1 MPFLR
6 GFLHFASILLTV
18 RSLAPRKARNPHY
31 LSTSVAKAPY
41 KPPTSHLQAC
51 YSGDTPAR
59 LRYLMGGPPVPV
71 LRYTPPTSL
80 AGGRF
85 EGGVFSFLRKPRA
98 DRIDRKSTRLNSS
111 HL

>member
-1 MPFLR
+1 MPFPR
-6 GFLHFASILLTV
+6 GFLHSASFLLTF

-59 LRYLMGGPPVPV
+59 LRYLMGGPRVPA
-71 LRYTPPTSL
+71 LSYRPPTSL
-80 AGGRF
+80 AGRAF
-85 EGGVFSFLRKPRA
+85 ESMGFSFLRKPRA
-98 DRIDRKSTRLNSS
+98 DGIGPTRVS
-111 HL
+111 

>member
-1 MPFLR
+1 LPFPR
-6 GFLHFASILLTV
+6 GFLHSASFLLTF

-51 YSGDTPAR
+51 YSGVTPAR

-71 LRYTPPTSL
+71 LSYRPPTSL
-80 AGGRF
+80 IPVWGNNRHFPLTRPAATLSPSDGERAG
-85 EGGVFSFLRKPRA
+85 
-98 DRIDRKSTRLNSS
+98 
-111 HL
+111 